1 MQYQY
6 NKVSGKVYQGKNQA
20 ELLIAKEKN
29 GYQSNEW
36 LTFLQA
42 RELGLKIKKGSKGVG
57 IFKGFGSFTE
67 KDENG
72 KIKSVS
78 RPLGFARVFNLDVCE
93 KVDSNCEV

>member
-6 NKVSGKVYQGKNQA
+6 NKVSGKVYQGRNQV
-20 ELLIAKEKN
+20 ELLTEKKAKN
-29 GYQSNEW
+29 YQSNEW
-36 LTFLQA
+36 ITFLQA